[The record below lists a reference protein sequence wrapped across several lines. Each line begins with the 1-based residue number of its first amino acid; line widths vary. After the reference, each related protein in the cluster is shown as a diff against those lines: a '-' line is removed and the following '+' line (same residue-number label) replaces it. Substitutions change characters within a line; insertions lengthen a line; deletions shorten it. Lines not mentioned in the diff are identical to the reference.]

1 MSSGKK
7 HRLEGDVDAVKKVKK
22 VKTDDPATAEDAPV
36 KEKKEKKD
44 KKERKEKSEK
54 KEKKDKKDKKEKKEK
69 KDKKNK
75 DKKQTEEQNGDDA
88 ADADAMDVDVPA
100 DAPVDD
106 QPTAKKEK
114 KDKKSKDKKDKKK
127 DRKADDEAPTESP
140 ITNGATSKYQQS
152 ASLAALPESEVKSF
166 LEENYITI
174 HDQTNPSTT
183 LRPILKFSH
192 LPASRLLSKN
202 PFGTFTTPTPIQAA
216 SWPFS
221 LSGRDVVGIAETGSG
236 KTYAFSLPCVEALL
250 SLPKPDNSRT
260 AHARAVIVSPTRE
273 LAMQTHES
281 TSTLASM
288 VGLKAVCLYGGA
300 SKDDQR
306 NLLRKGADIIVATPG
321 RLKDFLSEGSVS
333 LSKAAFVVLDEADR
347 MLDKGFEEDIKLI
360 IGSCPAKEK
369 RQTLMFTATWPSEV
383 RGLAETFMVD
393 PVKVIINKNK
403 PGGEAGDGNG
413 NETVE
418 LQANSRIAQTVEV
431 VDPRGKERRLLEI
444 LKDAQRG
451 KAHNDRVLV
460 FCLYKKET
468 TRVEQFLTSRGLNV
482 CAIHGDLRQEQR
494 TRSLEAF
501 KAGTTTIMLA
511 TDVAARGLDIPEV
524 KLVVNLTFPLTIEDY
539 VHRIGRTGRAGK
551 EGKAV
556 TLFTEHDKA
565 HSGSLINVL
574 KAAGQPVP
582 EELMK
587 FGTTVKKKQHDAYGA
602 FFKNVDMSKKATK
615 ITFD

>member
-1 MSSGKK
+1 MSSDKK
-7 HRLEGDVDAVKKVKK
+7 HRLEGEAEAVQKVKK
-22 VKTDDPATAEDAPV
+22 VKTDDSSAVEDAPV
-36 KEKKEKKD
+36 KEKKDKKEKKEKKD
-44 KKERKEKSEK
+44 KSEK
-54 KEKKDKKDKKEKKEK
+54 KKEKKDKKDKKDKKEKKEK
-69 KDKKNK
+69 KNK
-75 DKKQTEEQNGDDA
+75 AKEQSEEQNGDDA
-88 ADADAMDVDVPA
+88 ATADAMDVDVPA
-100 DAPVDD
+100 DAPAPVDE
-106 QPTAKKEK
+106 QPTVKKEKKDK
-114 KDKKSKDKKDKKK
+114 KDKKSKDKKDKKT
-127 DRKADDEAPTESP
+127 DRKSDGEATAEPP
-140 ITNGATSKYQQS
+140 ATNGTSSKYQQT
-152 ASLAALPESEVKSF
+152 AELTAVPESEVKSF
-166 LEENYITI
+166 LEENYIAI
-174 HDQTNPSTT
+174 HDQTNPSNT
-183 LRPILKFSH
+183 LRPILKFAH

-250 SLPKPDNSRT
+250 SLPKPANSRT
-260 AHARAVIVSPTRE
+260 APTRAVIVSPTRE

-281 TSTLASM
+281 ISTLASL
-288 VGLKAVCLYGGA
+288 VGLKAVCIYGGA

-321 RLKDFLSEGSVS
+321 RLKDFLSEGSIS
-333 LSKAAFVVLDEADR
+333 LSEAAFVVLDEADR

-403 PGGEAGDGNG
+403 PGGETGDGNG
-413 NETVE
+413 NGTIE
-418 LQANSRIAQTVEV
+418 LQANSRITQTVEV

-444 LKDAQRG
+444 LKDAQKG
-451 KAHNDRVLV
+451 KARNDRILV

-524 KLVVNLTFPLTIEDY
+524 KLVVNLTVSPGTAFKLLSHMAN
-539 VHRIGRTGRAGK
+539 VFA
-551 EGKAV
+551 
-556 TLFTEHDKA
+556 
-565 HSGSLINVL
+565 SSL
-574 KAAGQPVP
+574 
-582 EELMK
+582 
-587 FGTTVKKKQHDAYGA
+587 
-602 FFKNVDMSKKATK
+602 
-615 ITFD
+615 